1 MLEVENGSSSIRRL
15 LGLIGISTAQFFHTK
30 TNPVNHAFLGL
41 ADPITRIIV
50 LLVGSIGSFGIA
62 NLLLKIIAFIGLEL
76 PQSIPVCPLGIRV
89 NIHLDNTSSNSRL
102 DFFIQGTYRFFWMLV
117 RLFLHY

>member
-1 MLEVENGSSSIRRL
+1 MLEVENGSSL
-15 LGLIGISTAQFFHTK
+15 GISTAQFFHTK

-89 NIHLDNTSSNSRL
+89 NIHLDNTSSNSQL
-102 DFFIQGTYRFFWMLV
+102 DLFIRGTYR
-117 RLFLHY
+117 LFLDVSPFVFALLMMTH